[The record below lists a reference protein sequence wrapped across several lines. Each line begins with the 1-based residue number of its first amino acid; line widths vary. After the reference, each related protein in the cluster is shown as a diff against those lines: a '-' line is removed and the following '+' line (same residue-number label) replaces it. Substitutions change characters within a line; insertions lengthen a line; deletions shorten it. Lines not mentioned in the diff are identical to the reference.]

1 MGISLARLESN
12 ALRELALI
20 LRQDAKNKH
29 LSNVTVTEVRI
40 TNDLSYM
47 TIYYTFYQG
56 KEENYQKAL
65 EDCKGYLR
73 STLAKKLNARK
84 MPELIFK
91 RDTSLDYGNHIND
104 LIVGIHEH
112 DKELKEK
119 QEALGIKDEEEK

>member
-56 KEENYQKAL
+56 KEDNYQKAL

-119 QEALGIKDEEEK
+119 QEALGIKEEEEK

>member
-73 STLAKKLNARK
+73 SALAKKLNARK

-119 QEALGIKDEEEK
+119 QEALGIKEEEEK

>member
-119 QEALGIKDEEEK
+119 QEALGIIEEEEK

>member
-65 EDCKGYLR
+65 EDCKG
-73 STLAKKLNARK
+73 
-84 MPELIFK
+84 
-91 RDTSLDYGNHIND
+91 
-104 LIVGIHEH
+104 
-112 DKELKEK
+112 
-119 QEALGIKDEEEK
+119 